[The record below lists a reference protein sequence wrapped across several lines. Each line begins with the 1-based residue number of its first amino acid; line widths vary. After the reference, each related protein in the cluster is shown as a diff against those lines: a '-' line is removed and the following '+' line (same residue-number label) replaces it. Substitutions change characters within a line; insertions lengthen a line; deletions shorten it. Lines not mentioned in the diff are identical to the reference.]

1 MRKLF
6 FAACI
11 AVIMVFVATSGWSLP
26 YVYSPNIDSIVNYG
40 QGNPNENDDKGI
52 LADYLEIT
60 VAELGTL
67 YSYYKDETIG
77 GYDYKALS
85 GHDPK
90 FSWDYAI
97 VKVDGPNDFW
107 YLFMD
112 DNATLSLSMGD
123 DLLTTPQAQ
132 ENLYNIYNQTN
143 LGISHVSYFTKVP
156 EPMTVLL
163 LGLGLV
169 GICGAS
175 RKLKK

>member
-1 MRKLF
+1 
-6 FAACI
+6 
-11 AVIMVFVATSGWSLP
+11 
-26 YVYSPNIDSIVNYG
+26 
-40 QGNPNENDDKGI
+40 
-52 LADYLEIT
+52 
-60 VAELGTL
+60 
-67 YSYYKDETIG
+67 
-77 GYDYKALS
+77 
-85 GHDPK
+85 
-90 FSWDYAI
+90 
-97 VKVDGPNDFW
+97 
-107 YLFMD
+107 MD